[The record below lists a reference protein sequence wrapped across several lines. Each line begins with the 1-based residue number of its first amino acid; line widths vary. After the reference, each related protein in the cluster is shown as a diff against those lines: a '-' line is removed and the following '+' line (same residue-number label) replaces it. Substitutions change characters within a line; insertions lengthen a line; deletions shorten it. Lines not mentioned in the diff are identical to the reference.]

1 MRGAKMR
8 NIGFYAL
15 AGALLASASAA
26 HASDKRDFENCD
38 GHIHPGKQSDGMRG
52 KANRQ
57 SYPMFSSPGQWTD
70 VAACTRAL
78 ASPRLLA
85 TQNLRKAHLLRARA
99 AKYLQDGQAANAIAD
114 MDAAES
120 TMAGLGD
127 NVFYQRS
134 MGASLSLLRAIAL
147 IQSDKIDEAAP
158 LARAALE
165 ARPYSLALLNGAARI
180 LQATRRAGDGSTSP
194 WFAALA
200 LEPGLAATAVL
211 SEAEL
216 GNFAAVIAL
225 SKGAEVKWPT
235 LPVADYGPDS
245 RENSN
250 SLFLSLMLSIETA
263 YAQAATGDALGAKA
277 TLAAMKEKM
286 APAMAVPT
294 DKQGVA
300 IASQTRD
307 ILQRFVEGNEKQ
319 INARIAI
326 AEGRTNDA
334 LAMIIGAQL
343 PRNAATF
350 DLMTALIDALPE
362 KDRSTSLDVTPI
374 LKDIA
379 ERRKKDLD
387 SLIPALL
394 FAPETPRS
402 VVDYDKAR
410 PNILGALVGGA
421 LSMGFSLLGGIERTD
436 GFRSTA
442 NADGTT
448 TVEFIGN
455 TPSAALVQEM
465 TLLRAAELT
474 KAAGMSHFVIMDRND
489 FSRYLQTTRN
499 GIPISSVETGFKT
512 ELVVRFLAD
521 GNNAERSLD
530 ALNIIDALGPL
541 YYEQKS
547 K

>member
-1 MRGAKMR
+1 
-8 NIGFYAL
+8 
-15 AGALLASASAA
+15 
-26 HASDKRDFENCD
+26 
-38 GHIHPGKQSDGMRG
+38 
-52 KANRQ
+52 
-57 SYPMFSSPGQWTD
+57 
-70 VAACTRAL
+70 
-78 ASPRLLA
+78 
-85 TQNLRKAHLLRARA
+85 
-99 AKYLQDGQAANAIAD
+99 
-114 MDAAES
+114 
-120 TMAGLGD
+120 
-127 NVFYQRS
+127 
-134 MGASLSLLRAIAL
+134 
-147 IQSDKIDEAAP
+147 
-158 LARAALE
+158 
-165 ARPYSLALLNGAARI
+165 
-180 LQATRRAGDGSTSP
+180 
-194 WFAALA
+194 
-200 LEPGLAATAVL
+200 
-211 SEAEL
+211 
-216 GNFAAVIAL
+216 
-225 SKGAEVKWPT
+225 
-235 LPVADYGPDS
+235 
-245 RENSN
+245 
-250 SLFLSLMLSIETA
+250 
-263 YAQAATGDALGAKA
+263 
-277 TLAAMKEKM
+277 
-286 APAMAVPT
+286 
-294 DKQGVA
+294 
-300 IASQTRD
+300 
-307 ILQRFVEGNEKQ
+307 
-319 INARIAI
+319 
-326 AEGRTNDA
+326 
-334 LAMIIGAQL
+334 
-343 PRNAATF
+343 
-350 DLMTALIDALPE
+350 
-362 KDRSTSLDVTPI
+362 VTPI

-489 FSRYLQTTRN
+489 YSRYLQTTRN

-521 GNNAERSLD
+521 GNNAERSLN